1 MGVLGRGGPR
11 RPLPP
16 SHKHSCI
23 AYEAPTFLLLPL
35 LLLLV
40 LLLLLLLILHQKLTM
55 LNTVYCW
62 LESKM
67 LMILMLL
74 SYAVSLVL

>member
-40 LLLLLLLILHQKLTM
+40 LLLVLLLILLLILQLKLTM
-55 LNTVYCW
+55 LNTVYCQ
-62 LESKM
+62 LGSKM
-67 LMILMLL
+67 LMVM
-74 SYAVSLVL
+74 V